1 MYVVCSFFKLFS
13 YFKVKEHYIKI
24 INKIIVLP
32 IREKANI
39 NHSFL
44 MSCIGFFCVAIEVYG
59 ARAPPLHDF
68 LQNEIME
75 GKDMLNDFRNKD
87 FRTIKKED
95 KSIYY
100 LRFGDR
106 WIEVTKEVYSIY
118 KNSYQKMYRDAL
130 KDKDVTEL
138 TEYVESQY
146 VKDINPLDDLY
157 LHEVK
162 SILHKAIQWLSK
174 EEQMII
180 YSYFFGELS
189 ERQIAEKLGI
199 SKSGFHYRK
208 QKILNNLKK
217 ILDQYGI

>member
-1 MYVVCSFFKLFS
+1 
-13 YFKVKEHYIKI
+13 
-24 INKIIVLP
+24 
-32 IREKANI
+32 
-39 NHSFL
+39 
-44 MSCIGFFCVAIEVYG
+44 
-59 ARAPPLHDF
+59 
-68 LQNEIME
+68 
-75 GKDMLNDFRNKD
+75 MLNDFRNKD
-87 FRTIKKED
+87 FHTIKRED
-95 KSIYY
+95 KSIFY
-100 LRFGDR
+100 LRFDGK

-130 KDKDVTEL
+130 KGKDVTEL

-162 SILHKAIQWLSK
+162 SILHKAIQWLSQ

-199 SKSGFHYRK
+199 SKTAFHYRK
-208 QKILNNLKK
+208 QKILNKLKK